1 MKKQMLILAVLLFLV
16 SGIARSSVYIQ
27 YYNADSKTYTW
38 DVKIAGTMTKVE
50 FGGSRTSTVT
60 IQGGSSDCIV
70 FTPCGEIKLT
80 NNVKITIRNGCIT
93 IG

>member
-1 MKKQMLILAVLLFLV
+1 MKKHMLLLAVLLFFV
-16 SGIARSSVYIQ
+16 SGIARSSVYIK

-50 FGGSRTSTVT
+50 FGASRTSTVT
-60 IQGGSSDCIV
+60 IQGGSSDCIIY
-70 FTPCGEIKLT
+70 TPCGEVKLS
-80 NNVKITIRNGCIT
+80 NDVKITIKNGCIS